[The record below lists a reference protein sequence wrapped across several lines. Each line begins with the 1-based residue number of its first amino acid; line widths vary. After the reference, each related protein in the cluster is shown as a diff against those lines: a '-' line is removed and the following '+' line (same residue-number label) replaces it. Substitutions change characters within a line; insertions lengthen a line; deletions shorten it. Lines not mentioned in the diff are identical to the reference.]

1 MRNWYKG
8 AMIASATTALVV
20 FSLGV
25 IPTSGQAPAQAYR
38 APRTADGKPNLN
50 GIWQANNTAN
60 WDIQDHAAKRGPIL
74 ALGAA
79 FSVPGGLG
87 IVEGNE
93 IPYKP
98 DALAKKRENAANWL
112 TADPE
117 IKCFMPGV
125 PRANYM
131 PYPFQI
137 VQSTDYILIAYEF
150 ASASRTVR
158 MNYKEESPTDS
169 WMGWSR
175 GRWEGETLVIDV
187 TGFNDS
193 TWFDRAGNYHSDKL
207 HVVER
212 WNASSAN
219 TLNYEATIE
228 DPNVFTRPWK
238 VSFPLYRRVE
248 KNAQLLEYKCVEFVE
263 ELMYGHL
270 RKQPSR

>member
-1 MRNWYKG
+1 MRRG
-8 AMIASATTALVV
+8 FFIRVAALVV
-20 FSLGV
+20 AAMPFAGNTQTV
-25 IPTSGQAPAQAYR
+25 PKRIG
-38 APRTADGKPNLN
+38 GHPNLN
-50 GIWQANNTAN
+50 GLWQSMSTAYWN
-60 WDIQDHAAKRGPIL
+60 LEGHAAAPLDEFWR
-74 ALGAA
+74 LGAIGA
-79 FSVPGGLG
+79 IPAGQSVVDGGD
-87 IVEGNE
+87 
-93 IPYKP
+93 IPYTP
-98 DALAKKRENAANWL
+98 AALAKRNENARNRL
-112 TADPE
+112 TLDPE
-117 IKCFMPGV
+117 VKCYMPGI

-175 GRWEGETLVIDV
+175 GRWEGEALVIDV

-212 WNASSAN
+212 WTATSPNS
-219 TLNYEATIE
+219 LNYEATIE
-228 DPNVFTRPWK
+228 DPNVFSRPWK
-238 VSFPLYRRVE
+238 VSFPLYRRLE

-263 ELMYGHL
+263 ELMYGHR